1 MAQTYHIDRSDRTG
15 ITPLHHESENVFL
28 MLGALVGGLFAL
40 GAIAL
45 LTL

>member
-1 MAQTYHIDRSDRTG
+1 MAQTYRIDRSDRVG
-15 ITPLHHESENVFL
+15 MTPLHHEGENIFL

-45 LTL
+45 LIL

>member
-1 MAQTYHIDRSDRTG
+1 MAQTLHINRSDRSG
-15 ITPLHHESENVFL
+15 LTPLHHDGENIFL
-28 MLGALVGGLFAL
+28 ILGALVGGVFAM